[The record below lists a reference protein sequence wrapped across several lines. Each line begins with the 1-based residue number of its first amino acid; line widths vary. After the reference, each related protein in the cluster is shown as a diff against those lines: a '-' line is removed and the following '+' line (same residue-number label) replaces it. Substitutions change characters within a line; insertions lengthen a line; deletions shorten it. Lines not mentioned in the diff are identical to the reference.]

1 VINLFGLYSRQLIL
15 NLIGN
20 VLLLSIG
27 FFLLK
32 NSNSQLLTLYKNL
45 FAWGTFFLLLGLTF
59 ESYEGGIKKDP
70 STLSYYLVTSGL
82 AFMALISFSIIS
94 DHWKKSKYVNLLI
107 ENGQNPMIAYIAGS
121 NFVMPVLALTG
132 LSTILNYLLINPW
145 LGFIKGLIFTLLA
158 ALVTSFFTKKKI
170 FWRS

>member
-1 VINLFGLYSRQLIL
+1 MNLFG
-15 NLIGN
+15 NA
-20 VLLLSIG
+20 LLLSIG
-27 FFLLK
+27 FFLLR
-32 NSNSQLLTLYKNL
+32 NSNSQSLTLYKNL
-45 FAWGTFFLLLGLTF
+45 FAWGTFFLLIGLTF

-82 AFMALISFSIIS
+82 AFMALILLSIVS
-94 DHWKKSKYVNLLI
+94 DHWKKSKYINLLI

-121 NFVMPVLALTG
+121 NFVMPILALTG
-132 LSTILNYLLINPW
+132 LSTILNFLLINPW
-145 LGFIKGLIFTLLA
+145 LGFIKGLVFTLLA